1 MSPFLHLSLLPPQN
15 SGILRRE
22 HFVNKIS
29 FIHQMK
35 VSSFELLSFNFSL
48 QYSFLHCQWS
58 STIMSPNALM
68 GLLFV
73 NVLTLNGK
81 WIWYEW
87 SSGMTK
93 CWIIDIMML
102 GCTDLSTSAA
112 LSPSPWDMHQ
122 WPNELELNLKKSLQ
136 CGKDVPAKL
145 PNLVVLERVGVAAA
159 TSSWGRVFALI
170 WNYLKGA
177 LRCFRFIFIMIFL
190 GYPVPR

>member
-1 MSPFLHLSLLPPQN
+1 
-15 SGILRRE
+15 
-22 HFVNKIS
+22 
-29 FIHQMK
+29 
-35 VSSFELLSFNFSL
+35 
-48 QYSFLHCQWS
+48 
-58 STIMSPNALM
+58 M

-102 GCTDLSTSAA
+102 GCTDLNTLAA

-122 WPNELELNLKKSLQ
+122 WPNELESNLNKSLQ
-136 CGKDVPAKL
+136 CGKDVPPKL
-145 PNLVVLERVGVAAA
+145 HKLVVLERVGVAAA
-159 TSSWGRVFALI
+159 TSSWGRFFTLI

-177 LRCFRFIFIMIFL
+177 LRCFRLIFIMIFL
-190 GYPVPR
+190 GHHIPRLVELTETIHFHFAQGTFRFGRFTDFIGSEGFTIAVHYRSAHNGTFVEIKPI